1 MLKKAA
7 ALFLSSLLLASTL
20 PADEGRVPSGVPH
33 LDHVFVIMMENHA
46 YKQIID
52 NPNEPFVN
60 QYAKSANLAT
70 NYFAVAHPS
79 LTNYLEIVGGSN
91 FAVLNDHAPDWG
103 NTSCSPNIVA
113 ATVSLDTKAFPNIC

>member
-7 ALFLSSLLLASTL
+7 ALCLSSLLLASNL

-52 NPNEPFVN
+52 NPNEPVVN
-60 QYAKSANLAT
+60 QYEKSANLAT
-70 NYFAVAHPS
+70 NYFAVTHSS
-79 LTNYLEIVGGSN
+79 LTNYLEVVGRSN
-91 FAVLNDHAPDWG
+91 FAFLNDNNPAWH
-103 NTSCSPNIVA
+103 NA
-113 ATVSLDTKAFPNIC
+113 ARTINLSLATP